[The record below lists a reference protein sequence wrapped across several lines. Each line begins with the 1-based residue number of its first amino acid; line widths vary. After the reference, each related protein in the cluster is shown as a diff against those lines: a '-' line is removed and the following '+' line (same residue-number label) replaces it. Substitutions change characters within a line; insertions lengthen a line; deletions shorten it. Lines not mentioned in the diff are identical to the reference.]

1 MNINAKQMTEI
12 ATSRM
17 DITTVL
23 GYFGQIKG
31 IVNANSA
38 LVTALSTVWT
48 TFTQAENAFDEAYAQ
63 TRKWAQT
70 EDIEGLDKGR
80 DQALSAF
87 NAALKS
93 MLSSPNATKQ
103 QAAKRLMFVREKYT
117 LNPSD
122 EYMKETTAIQQMIQE
137 MEGDEQSQQALT
149 TTGLI
154 DWFQDLK
161 QKNQA
166 FLQKMNERTAEQAGQ
181 QKGIVREKRLDA
193 EAAYKNVVKLINAAA
208 IMELP
213 EGLDWNSTIDRL
225 NAEVEHYRQILA
237 RKGTTTGTNTG
248 GDGSD
253 STDSGGTSSDSGSS
267 GSDSGSGTV
276 TPGGS
281 GSDTGGSSSDSGSG
295 SSGSSSGTDDDE
307 PGGGPQPVI
316 GDGD

>member
-38 LVTALSTVWT
+38 LVGALSTVWT
-48 TFTQAENAFDEAYAQ
+48 TFTSAENAFDEAYAQ

-70 EDIEGLDKGR
+70 EEIEGLDTSR

-87 NAALKS
+87 NNALKA
-93 MLSSPNATKQ
+93 MTASPNAQKQ
-103 QAAKRLMFVREKYT
+103 QDAKLLMNIREKYT

-122 EYMKETTAIQQMIQE
+122 EYMKETTAIQQMVQE
-137 MEGDEQSQQALT
+137 MEENVQADQALT
-149 TTGLI
+149 ATGLI

-161 QKNQA
+161 QKNAA
-166 FLQKMNERTAEQAGQ
+166 FLAKMNERTAEQAGQ

-193 EAAYKNVVKLINAAA
+193 EAAYKNVVRLINAAA
-208 IMELP
+208 IMEMP
-213 EGLDWNSTIDRL
+213 EGLDWNSPIDRL

-237 RKGTTTGTNTG
+237 RRSATQGDASTEGLKKGSSSSSDEDEKPET
-248 GDGSD
+248 DGD
-253 STDSGGTSSDSGSS
+253 STDGSSDSGSEVTPVTPVT
-267 GSDSGSGTV
+267 SGT
-276 TPGGS
+276 T
-281 GSDTGGSSSDSGSG
+281 
-295 SSGSSSGTDDDE
+295 E
-307 PGGGPQPVI
+307 
-316 GDGD
+316 

>member
-38 LVTALSTVWT
+38 LVGALGTVWT
-48 TFTQAENAFDEAYAQ
+48 AFTQAETAFDEACAQ

-70 EDIEGLDKGR
+70 ADIEALDKER

-93 MLSSPNATKQ
+93 MLSSPNAAKQ
-103 QAAKRLMFVREKYT
+103 QAAKLLMNIREKYT
-117 LNPSD
+117 LNASD
-122 EYMKETTAIQQMIQE
+122 EYMKETTAIAQMIQE
-137 MEGDEQSQQALT
+137 MEENVQADQALT

-154 DWFQDLK
+154 DWLQDLK

-166 FLQKMNERTAEQAGQ
+166 FLQKINERTAEQAGQ
-181 QKGIVREKRLDA
+181 QKGIVREKRLLA
-193 EAAYKNVVKLINAAA
+193 EAAYKNVVRLINAAA
-208 IMELP
+208 IMEMP
-213 EGLDWNSTIDRL
+213 EGLDWNSPIDRL

-237 RKGTTTGTNTG
+237 RKGSSSSSDEDEKPET
-248 GDGSD
+248 DGD
-253 STDSGGTSSDSGSS
+253 STDGSSDSVSE
-267 GSDSGSGTV
+267 V
-276 TPGGS
+276 TPV
-281 GSDTGGSSSDSGSG
+281 TPE
-295 SSGSSSGTDDDE
+295 TTE
-307 PGGGPQPVI
+307 TTE
-316 GDGD
+316 

>member
-38 LVTALSTVWT
+38 LVGALGTVWT
-48 TFTQAENAFDEAYAQ
+48 TFTSAENAFDEAYAQ

-70 EDIEGLDKGR
+70 EEIEGLDTSR

-87 NAALKS
+87 NNALKA
-93 MLSSPNATKQ
+93 MTASPNAQKQ
-103 QAAKRLMFVREKYT
+103 AGAKLLMNIREKYT
-117 LNPSD
+117 LNASD
-122 EYMKETTAIQQMIQE
+122 EYMKETTAIAQMIQE
-137 MEGDEQSQQALT
+137 MEENVQADQALT
-149 TTGLI
+149 ATGLI

-181 QKGIVREKRLDA
+181 QKGIVREKRLLA
-193 EAAYKNVVKLINAAA
+193 ETAYKNVVRLINAAA
-208 IMELP
+208 IMEMP
-213 EGLDWNSTIDRL
+213 EGLDWNSPIDRL

-237 RKGTTTGTNTG
+237 RKGSSSSSDEDEKPET
-248 GDGSD
+248 DGD
-253 STDSGGTSSDSGSS
+253 STDG
-267 GSDSGSGTV
+267 GSDGGSEV
-276 TPGGS
+276 TPV
-281 GSDTGGSSSDSGSG
+281 T
-295 SSGSSSGTDDDE
+295 
-307 PGGGPQPVI
+307 PVTPETTE
-316 GDGD
+316 

>member
-38 LVTALSTVWT
+38 LVGALGTVWT
-48 TFTQAENAFDEAYAQ
+48 AFTQAETAFDEAYAQ

-70 EDIEGLDKGR
+70 EEIEGLDTQR

-93 MLSSPNATKQ
+93 MQSSPNAAKQ
-103 QAAKRLMFVREKYT
+103 QAAKLLMNIREKYT

-122 EYMKETTAIQQMIQE
+122 EYMKETTAIQQMVQE
-137 MEGDEQSQQALT
+137 MEDDVQADQALT

-154 DWFQDLK
+154 DWLQDLK

-166 FLQKMNERTAEQAGQ
+166 FLQKINERTAEQAGQ
-181 QKGIVREKRLDA
+181 QKGIVREKRLLA
-193 EAAYKNVVKLINAAA
+193 EAAYKNVVRLINAAA
-208 IMELP
+208 IMEMP
-213 EGLDWNSTIDRL
+213 EGLDWNSPIDRL

-237 RKGTTTGTNTG
+237 RKG
-248 GDGSD
+248 S
-253 STDSGGTSSDSGSS
+253 SSSSDEDEKPETDGDSS
-267 GSDSGSGTV
+267 DGGSDSGSEV
-276 TPGGS
+276 TPV
-281 GSDTGGSSSDSGSG
+281 T
-295 SSGSSSGTDDDE
+295 
-307 PGGGPQPVI
+307 PVTPETTETTE
-316 GDGD
+316 

>member
-31 IVNANSA
+31 IVNGNSA
-38 LVTALSTVWT
+38 LVGALSTVWT

-70 EDIEGLDKGR
+70 EEIEGLDTSR

-87 NAALKS
+87 NNALKA
-93 MLSSPNATKQ
+93 MTASPNAQK
-103 QAAKRLMFVREKYT
+103 QAAAKLLMNIREKYT
-117 LNPSD
+117 LNASD
-122 EYMKETTAIQQMIQE
+122 EYMKETTAIAQMIQE
-137 MEGDEQSQQALT
+137 MEENVQADQALT
-149 TTGLI
+149 ATGLI
-154 DWFQDLK
+154 DWFTDLK

-181 QKGIVREKRLDA
+181 QKGIVREKRLLA

-208 IMELP
+208 IMEMP
-213 EGLDWNSTIDRL
+213 EGLDWNSPIDRL

-237 RKGTTTGTNTG
+237 RKGSSSSSDEDEKPET
-248 GDGSD
+248 DGD
-253 STDSGGTSSDSGSS
+253 STDG
-267 GSDSGSGTV
+267 GSDGGSEV
-276 TPGGS
+276 TPV
-281 GSDTGGSSSDSGSG
+281 T
-295 SSGSSSGTDDDE
+295 
-307 PGGGPQPVI
+307 PVTPETTE
-316 GDGD
+316 